1 MHHQLF
7 KGLNVRVVGSGGA
20 FRKSWSQILV
30 TVTQIRWRSQLIET
44 LEPHLK
50 NLVKQ
55 HAEIT
60 DKLSSTGGEMPPA
73 SKMRE
78 LSKQLSKLSP
88 IVHLTNQI
96 EQKQKEIQQLND
108 LISESSGELWKIA
121 EEEKRQAISDKKELE
136 DNLLMSLVP
145 RDDDDENNAI
155 LELRAGTG
163 GKEASLFTS
172 EMFIMYQRFAASK
185 KWKFEILNMSKSD
198 QGGIKEAAVSVSG
211 SGVYGIMKFETGVH
225 RVQRIPLTETM
236 GRIHTSTMTVAVLA
250 QPEEVDVVIDPKD
263 LKIDTYRSS
272 GAGGQ
277 HVNTTDSAVRITHI
291 PTGIAVACQE
301 ERSQIKNKSRAL
313 QVLRARLYDLERKK
327 VDTERAEARRK
338 QIGGG
343 ERSEKI
349 RTYNFPQGRVTDHR
363 IGMTMQDLE
372 LFLDGGDKLDELIWA
387 LQSQHEAEA
396 LQELTSQFTTGTG
409 EKQRR

>member
-7 KGLNVRVVGSGGA
+7 KGLNVLVGGSGGA

-121 EEEKRQAISDKKELE
+121 EEEKRQAINDKKELE

-291 PTGIAVACQE
+291 PTGIAVPCQE

-327 VDTERAEARRK
+327 VDSERAEARRK

-363 IGMTMQDLE
+363 IGMTIQGLE

-409 EKQRR
+409 EKAT

>member
-7 KGLNVRVVGSGGA
+7 KGLNVRVVGSGGV

-136 DNLLMSLVP
+136 DNLLTSLVP

-172 EMFIMYQRFAASK
+172 EMFVMYQRFAASK

-327 VDTERAEARRK
+327 IDSERAEARRK

-363 IGMTMQDLE
+363 IGMTMQGLE

-396 LQELTSQFTTGTG
+396 LQELTSQFTTGAG
-409 EKQRR
+409 EKQHR

>member
-1 MHHQLF
+1 MLHQFF
-7 KGLNVRVVGSGGA
+7 KGLNVRAVGSGGA

-60 DKLSSTGGEMPPA
+60 DKLSPTGGEMPPA

-121 EEEKRQAISDKKELE
+121 EEEKRQAISDIKELE
-136 DNLLMSLVP
+136 DNLLTSLVP

-172 EMFIMYQRFAASK
+172 EMFVMYQRFAASK

-327 VDTERAEARRK
+327 VDSERAEARRK

-363 IGMTMQDLE
+363 IGMTMQGLE